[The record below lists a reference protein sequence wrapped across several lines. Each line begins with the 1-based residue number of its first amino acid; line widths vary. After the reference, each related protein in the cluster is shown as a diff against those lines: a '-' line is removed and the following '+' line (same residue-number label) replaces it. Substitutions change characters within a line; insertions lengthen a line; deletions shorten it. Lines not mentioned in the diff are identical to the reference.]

1 MTQHDTNRPGM
12 APASPSS
19 EGRGEGGA
27 GSRAFELVLFDLD
40 GTLIDTAPEIAD
52 AVNDT
57 LARFDLPRLSVARVT
72 GWIGHGT
79 HELLVQALA
88 AQGETGAAI
97 VRGSE
102 SLRLAGLEFGRFYL
116 ARCGTRSTLYPQ
128 VRETLAALRARG
140 VALALVTNKEA
151 RFAQRLLAAHGLDAA
166 FDRVIGGDTLPT
178 KKPDPAGVQ
187 ACLAQFG
194 VNVERA
200 LFVGDSAIDVAT
212 ARAAGV
218 QVWAVPYGYNQG
230 HPIAASAPDRLIDDI
245 AALL

>member
-1 MTQHDTNRPGM
+1 MTP
-12 APASPSS
+12 
-19 EGRGEGGA
+19 
-27 GSRAFELVLFDLD
+27 FELVLFDLD

-57 LARFDLPRLSVARVT
+57 LARFDLPHVSVARVAR
-72 GWIGHGT
+72 WIGHGT

-88 AQGETGAAI
+88 AQGETGAGI
-97 VRGSE
+97 VRGSD
-102 SLRLAGLEFGRFYL
+102 SLRLASLEFDRFYL

-128 VRETLAALRARG
+128 VRETLAALRGRG

-151 RFAQRLLAAHGLDAA
+151 RFARRLLAAHGLDQA
-166 FDRVIGGDTLPT
+166 FDRLVGGDSLPT

-194 VNVERA
+194 VNPERA

-212 ARAAGV
+212 ARAAGIA
-218 QVWAVPYGYNQG
+218 VWAVPYGYNQG
-230 HPIAASAPDRLIDDI
+230 QAIAASAPDRLIDGI
-245 AALL
+245 CALL